1 MGRPREFD
9 LSGVIDR
16 AMEVFWAKGYDGT
29 SIAELTKAMGINSP
43 SLYAAFGSKEGLF
56 RAVLDQYGRQRIH
69 FLDEAVHAPTARE
82 AAERLLSAAAKIY
95 AEENDH
101 RGCLLVQGGLT
112 CGCTSVTE
120 ELAKRRETTEVALRE
135 RFVHAVE
142 EGDLGGDENP
152 AALARYIVSVLTG
165 MGVKAA
171 DGATKA
177 DLDEIAALAMK
188 AFPG

>member
-9 LSGVIDR
+9 LGGVLDR

-29 SIAELTKAMGINSP
+29 SISELTKAMGIGSP

-56 RAVLDQYGRQRIH
+56 RAVLDQYGRQRIQ
-69 FLDEAVHAPTARE
+69 FLDQALNAPTARGV
-82 AAERLLSAAAKIY
+82 ALRLLTAAAKLY

-112 CGCTSVTE
+112 CGCESVAE
-120 ELAKRRETTEVALRE
+120 ELAKRRETTENALRE
-135 RFVHAVE
+135 RFVRAVE
-142 EGDLGGDENP
+142 EGDLGPDDNP
-152 AALARYIVSVLTG
+152 AALARYVVSVLTG

-171 DGATKA
+171 DGATGS
-177 DLDEIAALAMK
+177 DLVEIASLAMK
-188 AFPG
+188 AFPD